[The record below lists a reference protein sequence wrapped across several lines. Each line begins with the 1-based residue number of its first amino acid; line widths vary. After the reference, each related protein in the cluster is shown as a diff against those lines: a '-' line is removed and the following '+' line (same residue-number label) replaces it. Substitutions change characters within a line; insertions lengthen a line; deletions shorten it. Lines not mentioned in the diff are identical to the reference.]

1 MRSVVTATAC
11 VLLGAARARAFQD
24 APAPAAPGKPAAPP
38 QEAPRSP
45 AASPQEAPRSKDL
58 EELLKRL
65 ASERSGRVPS
75 TDRPA
80 TGARA
85 AAAAERAPAD
95 RVIRATRMSDVVQV
109 VHAGLQR
116 DLSYWD
122 KHAEMAPGDELR
134 QGPKAVTLVDYSD
147 GASFKIE
154 GPALLRFTSDG
165 LANPRQVEFERLS
178 RSAYLFLGRGDVDTV
193 LALPGGNELAGRN
206 ARITLHDFDLRALE
220 IRNSGPDPVVLRS
233 PYLGAT
239 LLTLEPGHRVMLPV
253 LAEPAAF
260 VPNLTHDAAT
270 GDDARGRFVVVAQ
283 SEIGLRVDGDA
294 IEVHGDGPVSAI
306 ARACGARVVLRPGE
320 MLRLARAPL
329 GDPRRKEWDE

>member
-1 MRSVVTATAC
+1 MRSVVTAAAC
-11 VLLGAARARAFQD
+11 VLLGAAGARAFQD
-24 APAPAAPGKPAAPP
+24 APAPAESGK
-38 QEAPRSP
+38 
-45 AASPQEAPRSKDL
+45 QEAPRSKEL

-65 ASERSGRVPS
+65 ASERSGRA
-75 TDRPA
+75 RPA
-80 TGARA
+80 EGPAKGARA
-85 AAAAERAPAD
+85 AAAAERAPQD

-193 LALPGGNELAGRN
+193 LTLPGGNELAGRN
-206 ARITLHDFDLRALE
+206 ARVTLHDFDLRALE

-233 PYLGAT
+233 PYLGVT

-270 GDDARGRFVVVAQ
+270 GDDARGRLVVVAQ
-283 SEIGLRVDGDA
+283 PEIGLRVDGDA
-294 IEVHGDGPVSAI
+294 IEVLGAGPVTAV

-320 MLRLARAPL
+320 VLRLARAPL
-329 GDPRRKEWDE
+329 GEPRRKEWDQ